1 MAVSNYAYGVGALS
15 VPCQARTQLAVF
27 WLDTAEL
34 PSSKRF
40 TWRRQNDVA
49 WLLEC
54 QLVTP
59 LYTLSYVAVLF
70 GHTVQS
76 ILIVLT
82 DHLNCR
88 VIPLSCHTQ
97 W

>member
-1 MAVSNYAYGVGALS
+1 
-15 VPCQARTQLAVF
+15 VF

-70 GHTVQS
+70 GHTPHS
-76 ILIVLT
+76 AININCFNRSLELPSHSIVL
-82 DHLNCR
+82 
-88 VIPLSCHTQ
+88 PHTMISMIAV
-97 W
+97 